1 MLEPGDDEKAGEMKI
16 SVCMIVKNEEKTLPV
31 CLKSLEG
38 IADELIVVDT
48 GSTDAT
54 VAVAEA
60 AGAEVFHFDW
70 VDDFARARN
79 FAFSKASCDYIY
91 SADADEELDEE
102 NRERFLRLK
111 NELGEN
117 GFLPDIVQ
125 FYYTGQLTQ
134 VSVYN
139 YDREYRPKLFKRERP
154 FVWEGAVHEQ
164 VRLEPDVF
172 DSEIEIMHKPHGQH
186 ADRDLAI
193 FRQMAERELEGGER
207 MSSRLFGM
215 YARELYIAGTPEDL
229 DKAAAYMAGRA
240 DEEENGDAVEA
251 ACLVVLRGARLS
263 GDDGTFF
270 RYALRLMNSERKSSE
285 LCCELGDY
293 YFAAGETLDACLWF
307 MQAADVE
314 KPVLDIRAGGQR
326 ACLGAAECLRAAGD
340 EAGAL
345 VWQKRSDEG

>member
-1 MLEPGDDEKAGEMKI
+1 MTI

-48 GSTDAT
+48 GSADGT
-54 VAVAEA
+54 VAAAEA
-60 AGAEVFHFDW
+60 AGAKVFHFEW
-70 VDDFARARN
+70 ADDFAKARN

-111 NELGEN
+111 KELGEN

-125 FYYTGQLTQ
+125 FYYSGQLSQ

-164 VRLEPDVF
+164 VRLEPDVY
-172 DSEIEIMHKPHGQH
+172 DSEIVISHKPHGQH

-193 FRQMAERELEGGER
+193 FRQMAESELKGNER
-207 MSSRLFGM
+207 MSSRLFAM

-229 DKAAAYMAGRA
+229 KRASAYMSVRA

-251 ACLVVLRGARLS
+251 ACLVVLRAARLS

-270 RYALRLMNSERKSSE
+270 RYALRLMNSEKKSSE

-293 YFAAGETLDACLWF
+293 YYAAGEIVDACVWF

-314 KPVLDIRAGGQR
+314 KPVLDIRTGTER
-326 ACLGAAECLRAAGD
+326 AYRGAADCLRAAGD
-340 EAGAL
+340 ETGAL
-345 VWQKRSDEG
+345 EWQKRLLEVS